1 MRVLVPPH
9 LDCPRQRAVKRLF
22 LSAMR
27 SMEGIL
33 FAVFVVFLC
42 PATDIAVAVTEQREI
57 LQDGRDTS
65 HVPDRSF
72 PFSAFPSP
80 PLNFTLP
87 LLFPKELNKKL
98 SYLRQ
103 NELSIIKTHD
113 SNIVSQRTCTVF
125 IRTSSRLAA
134 GVMFSTCPSVCPF
147 VRLSPT
153 CECYVLKMN
162 EPISVQI
169 GTTGPWGY
177 DMNGRRRCSG
187 GQRSRSQQVEVRF
200 EGWQSNQSRS
210 LESSS

>member
-33 FAVFVVFLC
+33 FAVFVVFFC

-103 NELSIIKTHD
+103 NALSIIKTHD

-134 GVMFSTCPSVCPF
+134 GVMFSTCPSV
-147 VRLSPT
+147 RLSPT

-169 GTTGPWGY
+169 GTTGPWG
-177 DMNGRRRCSG
+177 MGI
-187 GQRSRSQQVEVRF
+187 
-200 EGWQSNQSRS
+200 
-210 LESSS
+210 